1 MALGD
6 LMVSRFSQSSV
17 SLASSHRYDED
28 CLSSSH
34 GDSSR
39 RKDSD
44 ATSSIYGN
52 GTTERASATSMAY
65 LPQTIVL
72 RELRHDASEA
82 SALLG
87 TSEGIVLA
95 PKWRLKERMKTGCV
109 ALVLCLNITVD
120 PPDVIK
126 ISPCARIEAWIDPF
140 SMAPPKAL
148 ETIGQ
153 NLSTQ
158 YERWQPRA
166 RYKVQLDPTVDEV
179 RKLCLTCRK
188 YAKTERVLFHYN
200 GHGVPKPTANGE
212 IWVFNK
218 SYTQYIPLPISDL
231 DSWLKTPSIYV
242 FDCSAARM
250 ILNAFAELH
259 DWGSSG
265 SSGST
270 RDCILLA
277 ACDVHETLP
286 QSVEFP
292 ADVFTA
298 CLTTPIKMALKW
310 FCRRSLLKEIIDE
323 SLIDRIPGRQNDRKT
338 LLGELNWIFTAVTDT
353 IAWNVLP
360 HELFQRLFRQ
370 DLLVASLFRNFLLAE
385 RIMRSANCNPISHP
399 MLPPTHQHHM
409 WDAWDMAAE
418 ICLSHLPQL
427 VLDPNAE
434 FQPSPFF
441 TEQLTAFEVWLD
453 HGSEHKKPPEQLP
466 IVLQVLLSQC
476 HRFRA
481 LVLLGRFLD
490 MGSWAVDLALSVGI
504 FPYVLKLLQTT
515 TNELRQILVFIW
527 TKILALDK
535 SCQIDLVKDGGHTY
549 FIRFLDS
556 SGAFPEQRAM
566 AAFVLAV
573 IVDGHRRGQE
583 ACLEANLIGV
593 CLGHLEASIP
603 SDPQPEPL
611 FLQWLCLCLGKLWED
626 FMEAQIMGR
635 EANAFQKLA
644 PLVSEPQPEVRA
656 AAVFALGTLVDIGF
670 DSGKSVV
677 DDEFDDDEKIRA
689 EEAIIKSL
697 LDVVSDGSPLVRAEV
712 AVALARFAFGHKQH
726 LKSAASSYCKPQS
739 SSLLTSLPSIA
750 KLHDAGSAKL
760 VSLHM
765 SPLTR
770 ASTDSQPVAR
780 EAKISSSPL
789 GSAGLMNGSPL
800 SDDSSLHSDSG
811 IMLDSVSN
819 GAGHHQRLLDNAVYS
834 QCIRAM
840 FALARDPSPRIASL
854 GRRVL
859 SIIGIEQVVAK
870 PSKPTGRLGEA
881 ATTSNTPLTGLA
893 RSSSWFDM
901 HAGNLPL
908 SFRTPP
914 MASMAIGVS
923 LSMSNGIGRRDDVAR
938 LAAKALKLNQKKNSQ
953 SESRNMILGMNRRLA
968 SRAKRTVSKSVLVDG
983 EGEEKGQTN
992 LRVGLICGGPSAERG
1007 ISLNSAR
1014 SVLDHIQGNGISVS
1028 CYYIDAHLKSFAI
1041 SSAQLYSNTPADFNF
1056 KLESLAQGFSSLS
1069 DLAEHLVSAVDIV
1082 FPVIHGRFG
1091 EDGGIQELLESHNIP
1106 FVGTGSSECRRAFDK
1121 YEASLELKKH
1131 GFMSVP
1137 NYLVQGIGVDES
1149 DIAQWFTDNRLDLD
1163 VGKVV
1168 VKPARAGSSIGVKV
1182 AFGVNDSIKKA
1193 VELILEGIDDRI
1205 VVEVFIEN
1213 GHEFTAIVLDVG
1225 SGSDSRPV
1233 VLLPSEVQLQF
1244 HGSGD
1249 PEEDAIFDYRRKYLP
1264 TQQVTY
1270 HTPPRF
1276 PIHVIKSI
1284 REEASLLF
1292 QKLGLRDFARID
1304 GWYLAPTSNISPAPN
1319 ETSRGRM
1326 SADIIFT
1333 DINLISGM
1341 EQNSFLFQQASKV
1354 GFSHSNILRTILHR
1368 ASSRLPH
1375 LTWHNYES
1383 NHLLRGS
1390 TTLET
1395 SGDVQK
1401 VFVMF
1406 GGDTSERQVSVMSGT
1421 NVWMNLQR
1429 FADLKVTP
1437 CLLSPSLSNSSSEFP
1452 DKTESDLDNR
1462 EVWLLPYSVVLR
1474 HTAEEILAEC
1484 LEAIEPDRARFTSR
1498 LQKQVMEDL
1507 MDGLKNQS
1515 WFGGFDI
1522 IDELPIKYSLR
1533 EWIKLASEAQAT
1545 VFIAVHGGIG
1555 EDGTLQALLE
1565 DEEVAYTGPGVLASR
1580 TCMDKIITS
1589 QALSHLSDFGVH
1601 TISKDV
1607 KRTEDIMHETISN
1620 IWDELITKLRCLT
1633 FCVKPAR
1640 DGCST
1645 GVARLCSSEDLTV
1658 YVQALKDCLPRIPPN
1673 TLSKTH
1679 GMIEMPNT
1687 TPEYLI
1693 FEPFVETDEIVVS
1706 SKAKQKLSWKGT
1718 RRWVEIT
1725 VGVIGKRGSMRSL
1738 NPSLTV
1744 KESGD
1749 ILSLEEKFQGGTGI
1763 NLTPPPPTIMS
1774 KDALE
1779 RCKQG
1784 IELIA
1789 ETLGL
1794 EGFSRIDAFVHVE
1807 TGEVLVIEVNTV
1819 PGMTPSTV
1827 LIQQVIFFA
1836 LIHIF
1841 KPVFDKDSHDTLIR
1855 FCFVIV
1861 NLIGISRAATNVPS
1875 SILSQIAPS
1884 CYTESLSDSV

>member
-1 MALGD
+1 
-6 LMVSRFSQSSV
+6 
-17 SLASSHRYDED
+17 
-28 CLSSSH
+28 
-34 GDSSR
+34 
-39 RKDSD
+39 
-44 ATSSIYGN
+44 
-52 GTTERASATSMAY
+52 
-65 LPQTIVL
+65 
-72 RELRHDASEA
+72 
-82 SALLG
+82 
-87 TSEGIVLA
+87 
-95 PKWRLKERMKTGCV
+95 
-109 ALVLCLNITVD
+109 
-120 PPDVIK
+120 
-126 ISPCARIEAWIDPF
+126 
-140 SMAPPKAL
+140 
-148 ETIGQ
+148 
-153 NLSTQ
+153 
-158 YERWQPRA
+158 
-166 RYKVQLDPTVDEV
+166 
-179 RKLCLTCRK
+179 
-188 YAKTERVLFHYN
+188 
-200 GHGVPKPTANGE
+200 
-212 IWVFNK
+212 
-218 SYTQYIPLPISDL
+218 
-231 DSWLKTPSIYV
+231 
-242 FDCSAARM
+242 
-250 ILNAFAELH
+250 
-259 DWGSSG
+259 
-265 SSGST
+265 
-270 RDCILLA
+270 
-277 ACDVHETLP
+277 
-286 QSVEFP
+286 
-292 ADVFTA
+292 
-298 CLTTPIKMALKW
+298 
-310 FCRRSLLKEIIDE
+310 
-323 SLIDRIPGRQNDRKT
+323 
-338 LLGELNWIFTAVTDT
+338 
-353 IAWNVLP
+353 
-360 HELFQRLFRQ
+360 
-370 DLLVASLFRNFLLAE
+370 
-385 RIMRSANCNPISHP
+385 
-399 MLPPTHQHHM
+399 
-409 WDAWDMAAE
+409 
-418 ICLSHLPQL
+418 
-427 VLDPNAE
+427 
-434 FQPSPFF
+434 
-441 TEQLTAFEVWLD
+441 
-453 HGSEHKKPPEQLP
+453 
-466 IVLQVLLSQC
+466 
-476 HRFRA
+476 
-481 LVLLGRFLD
+481 
-490 MGSWAVDLALSVGI
+490 
-504 FPYVLKLLQTT
+504 
-515 TNELRQILVFIW
+515 
-527 TKILALDK
+527 
-535 SCQIDLVKDGGHTY
+535 
-549 FIRFLDS
+549 
-556 SGAFPEQRAM
+556 
-566 AAFVLAV
+566 
-573 IVDGHRRGQE
+573 
-583 ACLEANLIGV
+583 
-593 CLGHLEASIP
+593 
-603 SDPQPEPL
+603 
-611 FLQWLCLCLGKLWED
+611 
-626 FMEAQIMGR
+626 
-635 EANAFQKLA
+635 
-644 PLVSEPQPEVRA
+644 
-656 AAVFALGTLVDIGF
+656 
-670 DSGKSVV
+670 
-677 DDEFDDDEKIRA
+677 
-689 EEAIIKSL
+689 
-697 LDVVSDGSPLVRAEV
+697 
-712 AVALARFAFGHKQH
+712 
-726 LKSAASSYCKPQS
+726 
-739 SSLLTSLPSIA
+739 
-750 KLHDAGSAKL
+750 
-760 VSLHM
+760 
-765 SPLTR
+765 
-770 ASTDSQPVAR
+770 
-780 EAKISSSPL
+780 
-789 GSAGLMNGSPL
+789 
-800 SDDSSLHSDSG
+800 
-811 IMLDSVSN
+811 
-819 GAGHHQRLLDNAVYS
+819 
-834 QCIRAM
+834 
-840 FALARDPSPRIASL
+840 
-854 GRRVL
+854 
-859 SIIGIEQVVAK
+859 
-870 PSKPTGRLGEA
+870 
-881 ATTSNTPLTGLA
+881 
-893 RSSSWFDM
+893 
-901 HAGNLPL
+901 
-908 SFRTPP
+908 

-938 LAAKALKLNQKKNSQ
+938 LSAKALKLNQKKNSQ

-1041 SSAQLYSNTPADFNF
+1041 SSAQLYSNTPADFDF

-1121 YEASLELKKH
+1121 YEASLELKEH

-1149 DIAQWFTDNRLDLD
+1149 EIAQWFTDNRLDLD

-1244 HGSGD
+1244 HGSDD

-1341 EQNSFLFQQASKV
+1341 EQNSFLFQQASKVIKDRCNIDDYVNEMLPTVPYYCLLIFCETFVIVPYFFPTPKSGYSSIQV

-1565 DEEVAYTGPGVLASR
+1565 DEGVAYTGPGVRASR

-1589 QALSHLSDFGVH
+1589 QAISHLSEFGVH

-1827 LIQQVIFFA
+1827 LIQQALAEQPPMYPPQFFRK
-1836 LIHIF
+1836 LLH
-1841 KPVFDKDSHDTLIR
+1841 L
-1855 FCFVIV
+1855 
-1861 NLIGISRAATNVPS
+1861 ATQRV
-1875 SILSQIAPS
+1875 
-1884 CYTESLSDSV
+1884 

>member
-1 MALGD
+1 
-6 LMVSRFSQSSV
+6 
-17 SLASSHRYDED
+17 
-28 CLSSSH
+28 
-34 GDSSR
+34 
-39 RKDSD
+39 
-44 ATSSIYGN
+44 
-52 GTTERASATSMAY
+52 
-65 LPQTIVL
+65 
-72 RELRHDASEA
+72 
-82 SALLG
+82 
-87 TSEGIVLA
+87 
-95 PKWRLKERMKTGCV
+95 
-109 ALVLCLNITVD
+109 
-120 PPDVIK
+120 
-126 ISPCARIEAWIDPF
+126 
-140 SMAPPKAL
+140 
-148 ETIGQ
+148 
-153 NLSTQ
+153 
-158 YERWQPRA
+158 
-166 RYKVQLDPTVDEV
+166 
-179 RKLCLTCRK
+179 
-188 YAKTERVLFHYN
+188 
-200 GHGVPKPTANGE
+200 
-212 IWVFNK
+212 
-218 SYTQYIPLPISDL
+218 
-231 DSWLKTPSIYV
+231 
-242 FDCSAARM
+242 
-250 ILNAFAELH
+250 
-259 DWGSSG
+259 
-265 SSGST
+265 
-270 RDCILLA
+270 
-277 ACDVHETLP
+277 
-286 QSVEFP
+286 
-292 ADVFTA
+292 
-298 CLTTPIKMALKW
+298 
-310 FCRRSLLKEIIDE
+310 
-323 SLIDRIPGRQNDRKT
+323 
-338 LLGELNWIFTAVTDT
+338 
-353 IAWNVLP
+353 
-360 HELFQRLFRQ
+360 
-370 DLLVASLFRNFLLAE
+370 
-385 RIMRSANCNPISHP
+385 
-399 MLPPTHQHHM
+399 
-409 WDAWDMAAE
+409 
-418 ICLSHLPQL
+418 
-427 VLDPNAE
+427 
-434 FQPSPFF
+434 
-441 TEQLTAFEVWLD
+441 
-453 HGSEHKKPPEQLP
+453 
-466 IVLQVLLSQC
+466 
-476 HRFRA
+476 
-481 LVLLGRFLD
+481 
-490 MGSWAVDLALSVGI
+490 
-504 FPYVLKLLQTT
+504 
-515 TNELRQILVFIW
+515 
-527 TKILALDK
+527 
-535 SCQIDLVKDGGHTY
+535 
-549 FIRFLDS
+549 
-556 SGAFPEQRAM
+556 
-566 AAFVLAV
+566 
-573 IVDGHRRGQE
+573 
-583 ACLEANLIGV
+583 
-593 CLGHLEASIP
+593 
-603 SDPQPEPL
+603 
-611 FLQWLCLCLGKLWED
+611 
-626 FMEAQIMGR
+626 
-635 EANAFQKLA
+635 
-644 PLVSEPQPEVRA
+644 
-656 AAVFALGTLVDIGF
+656 
-670 DSGKSVV
+670 
-677 DDEFDDDEKIRA
+677 
-689 EEAIIKSL
+689 
-697 LDVVSDGSPLVRAEV
+697 
-712 AVALARFAFGHKQH
+712 
-726 LKSAASSYCKPQS
+726 
-739 SSLLTSLPSIA
+739 
-750 KLHDAGSAKL
+750 
-760 VSLHM
+760 
-765 SPLTR
+765 
-770 ASTDSQPVAR
+770 
-780 EAKISSSPL
+780 
-789 GSAGLMNGSPL
+789 
-800 SDDSSLHSDSG
+800 
-811 IMLDSVSN
+811 
-819 GAGHHQRLLDNAVYS
+819 
-834 QCIRAM
+834 
-840 FALARDPSPRIASL
+840 
-854 GRRVL
+854 
-859 SIIGIEQVVAK
+859 
-870 PSKPTGRLGEA
+870 
-881 ATTSNTPLTGLA
+881 
-893 RSSSWFDM
+893 
-901 HAGNLPL
+901 
-908 SFRTPP
+908 

-938 LAAKALKLNQKKNSQ
+938 LSAKALKLNQKKNSQ

-968 SRAKRTVSKSVLVDG
+968 SRARRTVSKSVLVDG

-1041 SSAQLYSNTPADFNF
+1041 SSAQLYSNTPADFDF

-1121 YEASLELKKH
+1121 YEASLELKEH

-1149 DIAQWFTDNRLDLD
+1149 EIEQWFTDNRLDLD

-1276 PIHVIKSI
+1276 PIHVNKSI

-1390 TTLET
+1390 TTLEN

-1565 DEEVAYTGPGVLASR
+1565 DEGVAYTGPGVRASR

-1589 QALSHLSDFGVH
+1589 QALSHLSEFGVH

-1827 LIQQVIFFA
+1827 LIQQALAEQPPMYPPQFFRK
-1836 LIHIF
+1836 LLH
-1841 KPVFDKDSHDTLIR
+1841 L
-1855 FCFVIV
+1855 
-1861 NLIGISRAATNVPS
+1861 ATQRV
-1875 SILSQIAPS
+1875 
-1884 CYTESLSDSV
+1884 